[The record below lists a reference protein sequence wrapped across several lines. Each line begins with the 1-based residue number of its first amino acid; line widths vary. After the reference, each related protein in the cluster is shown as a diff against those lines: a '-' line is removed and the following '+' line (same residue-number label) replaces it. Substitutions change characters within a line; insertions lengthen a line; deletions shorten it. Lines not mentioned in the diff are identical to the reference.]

1 MSQYSLNSSG
11 MAQERQYLT
20 KRMQRRYPNGARRV
34 IHDLLDGCGK
44 RRSHNSTSSFRTGP
58 LEDACSPGRPLPS
71 ALFSHVQPAPPTGS
85 FASIAMAESPT
96 HDEDVQIT
104 KGSRLAVLL
113 EQEEMCAASDV
124 P

>member
-1 MSQYSLNSSG
+1 MDV
-11 MAQERQYLT
+11 E
-20 KRMQRRYPNGARRV
+20 NGGRTTPPHFGPGHWRTRAR
-34 IHDLLDGCGK
+34 L
-44 RRSHNSTSSFRTGP
+44 
-58 LEDACSPGRPLPS
+58 PGRPLPS